1 MGQRETGR
9 LQIMF
14 QHLIVA
20 TDLSPRADRAVAR
33 AFDLAGRLGSA
44 LTLLTVI
51 DEALP
56 EEMAR
61 QMQAAAEER
70 LIRFAA
76 SRKAAEAVRHETRV
90 VIGDPVGAISA
101 AAATEQADLLVL
113 GLHRPR
119 PFLDMLRETTMERI
133 VRLQDRPVLLV
144 TDPVDH
150 PYKTVL
156 AALDFGP
163 ASTNALRLGAE
174 LAPEAALH
182 GVNAVHVPYKGYSP
196 AAGVAGTSAPFL
208 REARDSYHLWRD
220 QAPLPDRLGE
230 VELVEGAVEGVVRSR
245 AAKLGCDLLCLGA
258 HGRVGSAPAL
268 LGSLTNDLIRTPPCD
283 LLIAR

>member
-1 MGQRETGR
+1 M
-9 LQIMF
+9 L
-14 QHLIVA
+14 QHLLVA

-33 AFDLAGRLGSA
+33 AFDLAGRLGA
-44 LTLLTVI
+44 QLTVLSVI

-56 EEMAR
+56 EEMTKQMKAMAEAR
-61 QMQAAAEER
+61 LE
-70 LIRFAA
+70 RFAA
-76 SRKAAEAVRHETRV
+76 SRKGAEAVRHETRV
-90 VIGDPVGAISA
+90 LIGDPVGAISA

-119 PFLDMLRETTMERI
+119 PFLDILRETTMERI
-133 VRLQDRPVLLV
+133 VRLQDCPVLLV
-144 TDPVDH
+144 TEPADH
-150 PYKTVL
+150 PYATVL
-156 AALDFGP
+156 AALDFAP
-163 ASTNALRLGAE
+163 ASTHALSLAAE
-174 LAPEAALH
+174 MAPEAALH
-182 GVNAVHVPYKGYSP
+182 GLHAVHVPYKGFSP
-196 AAGVAGTSAPFL
+196 AAGAAGSSAPFL

-230 VELVEGAVEGVVRSR
+230 VELIEGAVEGVVRMR
-245 AAKLGCDLLCLGA
+245 AAQLGCDLLCLGA

>member
-1 MGQRETGR
+1 M
-9 LQIMF
+9 L
-14 QHLIVA
+14 QHLLVA

-33 AFDLAGRLGSA
+33 AFDLAGQLGA
-44 LTLLTVI
+44 QLTVLSVI

-56 EEMAR
+56 EEMTKQMKAMAEAR
-61 QMQAAAEER
+61 LE
-70 LIRFAA
+70 RFAA
-76 SRKAAEAVRHETRV
+76 SRKGAEAVRHETRV
-90 VIGDPVGAISA
+90 LIGDPVGAISA

-119 PFLDMLRETTMERI
+119 PFLDILRETTMERI
-133 VRLQDRPVLLV
+133 VRLQDCPVLLV
-144 TDPVDH
+144 TAPADH
-150 PYKTVL
+150 PYATVL
-156 AALDFGP
+156 AALDFAP
-163 ASTNALRLGAE
+163 ASTHALSLAAE
-174 LAPEAALH
+174 MAPEAALH
-182 GVNAVHVPYKGYSP
+182 GLHAVHVPYKGFSP
-196 AAGVAGTSAPFL
+196 AAGAAGPSAPFL

-230 VELVEGAVEGVVRSR
+230 VELIEGAVEGVVRTR
-245 AAKLGCDLLCLGA
+245 AAQLDCDLLCLGA